1 MKPPIDLVFL
11 WHMHQPD
18 YRDHC
23 EASGENTFALP
34 WVYLHGIKDY
44 TDMAAHL
51 ERHPQI
57 RAVVN
62 FVPVLLEQIE
72 DYTAQFDAGIFRDPL
87 LRLLAAPDL
96 DRIDKAGR
104 FFRAADS

>member
-1 MKPPIDLVFL
+1 MKQPIDLVFL

-51 ERHPQI
+51 ERHQQI

-62 FVPVLLEQIE
+62 ASTISIVIW
-72 DYTAQFDAGIFRDPL
+72 YAMAQP
-87 LRLLAAPDL
+87 P
-96 DRIDKAGR
+96 
-104 FFRAADS
+104 